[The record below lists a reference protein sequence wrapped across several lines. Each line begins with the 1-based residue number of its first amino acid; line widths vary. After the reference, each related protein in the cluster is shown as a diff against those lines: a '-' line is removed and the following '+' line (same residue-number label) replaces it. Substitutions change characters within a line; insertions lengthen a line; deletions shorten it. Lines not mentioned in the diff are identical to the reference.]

1 MNETEFEKE
10 RNNVFLK
17 IEIKSNQMFRSQTMK
32 EQNKG
37 GRC

>member
-1 MNETEFEKE
+1 MNETEFENE